1 MEKKEEV
8 DSLLSSL
15 QTKQKELEGD
25 ESLLERDK
33 PVAALKEEATLKVTL
48 EEKDQVTSLS
58 CSLSVHSL
66 STVFTTLIQF
76 QQQFPVFC
84 VHTACQVLNSPTKL
98 HPPVK
103 SSVFCSFESVCI
115 LYFISTNF
123 EPLVYV
129 QVT

>member
-1 MEKKEEV
+1 M

-25 ESLLERDK
+25 GSLLERDK
-33 PVAALKEEATLKVTL
+33 LVAALKEEVATLKATL
-48 EEKDQVTSLS
+48 EEKDKVTSLS

-66 STVFTTLIQF
+66 STVLTALIQF
-76 QQQFPVFC
+76 HQQFPVFC
-84 VHTACQVLNSPTKL
+84 VHTTCQVMNSPTKL
-98 HPPVK
+98 HPPVI
-103 SSVFCSFESVCI
+103 SSVFCSFGSVCI
-115 LYFISTNF
+115 FYFISTNL

>member
-1 MEKKEEV
+1 M

-33 PVAALKEEATLKVTL
+33 LAEAPKEEVTTLKATL
-48 EEKDQVTSLS
+48 EEKDKVTSLS

-66 STVFTTLIQF
+66 STVLTTLIQF

-84 VHTACQVLNSPTKL
+84 VHTACRVMNSPTKL
-98 HPPVK
+98 HPPVL
-103 SSVFCSFESVCI
+103 SSVFCSFGSVCI
-115 LYFISTNF
+115 FYFISTNF